1 MACSLHD
8 HVGGAGPPLLLVS
21 DLVHQAT
28 GCKVFPHWRSRAL
41 VVLKSF
47 VSDSSK
53 LLPKH
58 QKPFTV
64 CAAFLAFFI
73 FLMWLPNEPP
83 QPNSLQAAR
92 DTVIERITSKSCCT
106 DGKNRDLILEPLCV
120 KLMYCSCTK
129 VCASLRMRR
138 RQPLFWMQQRH
149 CYRGSIRERGVTM
162 G

>member
-1 MACSLHD
+1 MYLTIVALELDNQFLPMACSLHD

-28 GCKVFPHWRSRAL
+28 CCKVFPHWRSRAL
-41 VVLKSF
+41 AVLKSF

-83 QPNSLQAAR
+83 QPNSLAGLLETRLLKGSRASLAVP
-92 DTVIERITSKSCCT
+92 TEKI
-106 DGKNRDLILEPLCV
+106 GILFWSLCV
-120 KLMYCSCTK
+120 LN
-129 VCASLRMRR
+129 
-138 RQPLFWMQQRH
+138 
-149 CYRGSIRERGVTM
+149 
-162 G
+162 